1 MEVTVQNLGEP
12 AFLAYALIL
21 LPASCP
27 LVRLPPSCEL
37 VDNRDDEG
45 ARRPELKKELKCL
58 VGNPLSKGKK
68 VSSNH
73 CYLFSLDQ

>member
-1 MEVTVQNLGEP
+1 VTVQNSAEP

-27 LVRLPPSCEL
+27 LVRVPPSCEL
-37 VDNRDDEG
+37 VDNRDDDVAG
-45 ARRPELKKELKCL
+45 RPEPRKELKCL

-68 VSSNH
+68 VNGSH

>member
-1 MEVTVQNLGEP
+1 MKVTVLNLGEP

-27 LVRLPPSCEL
+27 LLRLPPSCEF

-45 ARRPELKKELKCL
+45 ARHPELKKELKCF
-58 VGNPLSKGKK
+58 VGNPLSKGKN
-68 VSSNH
+68 VSIIH